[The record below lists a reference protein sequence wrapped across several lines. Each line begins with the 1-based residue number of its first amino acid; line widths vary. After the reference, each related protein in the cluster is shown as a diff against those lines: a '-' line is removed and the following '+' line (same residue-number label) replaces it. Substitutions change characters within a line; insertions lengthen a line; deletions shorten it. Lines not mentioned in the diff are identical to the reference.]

1 MLIRCASILAL
12 AAASS
17 FAMTAAAR
25 SMPQSRAYP
34 PSTSAPASA
43 APRQSPPDTTDS
55 SNPNAMQPQPQ
66 PDQSSTP
73 NPATSSDTS
82 TDPMANPDAGVSS
95 PRRTPVGARSTSAMD
110 AAIQRVA
117 DLCDTELRTYCSGV
131 PSGNGRVLTCLKG
144 HRADASSQCQT
155 ALDQVPMRYSSTK
168 STRHRMYRHA
178 AVKHHRGAQRKAPS

>member
-43 APRQSPPDTTDS
+43 APRQSPPETTDS
-55 SNPNAMQPQPQ
+55 SNPNAMQPQ

-73 NPATSSDTS
+73 NPATSGDTS
-82 TDPMANPDAGVSS
+82 TDPMANPEAGVSS
-95 PRRTPVGARSTSAMD
+95 PRRTTVGARSTSAMD

-117 DLCDTELRTYCSGV
+117 DVCDTELRTYCSGV